1 MGSSRRS
8 ACRYPSTLAAAVCAA
23 ICATPP
29 HAVAQII
36 PDAGSTLRQVQP
48 PTLTLPRRP
57 APDAEIEAPVP
68 SVLQPAPDI
77 RFLLKEFRIAGATVF
92 RDAELQPLLQDLL
105 GCEVGIA
112 ELGEAVGRVTRF
124 YSERG
129 YPLATAYLPAQDI
142 TNGIVEIVILEGR
155 FGNINL
161 LNPTRVRDGVIAS
174 YLAPLTG
181 RVVEDAAL
189 ERQLLLV
196 YDLPGVVPDKAALAP
211 GQVVGETDMR
221 LELNPGRTVAASVSL
236 DNYGNFYS
244 GANELSA
251 QLALANPARL
261 GDILS
266 VQVTKGDPGLE
277 YGHLNYQL
285 PVGGHGLR
293 AAAQY
298 SRVRYELGDK
308 FAALGASG
316 EASSAMASMQHPLLR
331 SRESNIYL
339 GLSYERRVL
348 QDGINVT
355 DTTIDRTARLLQ
367 LTLSGDSSWGGDA
380 RNAFS
385 LRYGHGNLDIE
396 SPAAKAIDAATART
410 EGTYRKLS
418 LSFVRL
424 QSLTARVGAYISFYG
439 QEAANNLDSSEK
451 IILGGINGVRAYPQ
465 GEAAGD
471 SGYLLNGE
479 LRYTFS
485 LQRPPGSLQA
495 AVFLDTG
502 KVTLVEKPFSAL
514 PNDRHLSGGGLSLGW
529 TTVNNFTLR
538 AVVAHRIGDA
548 GATAGTDT
556 QTRGWLQLTKDF

>member
-1 MGSSRRS
+1 M
-8 ACRYPSTLAAAVCAA
+8 
-23 ICATPP
+23 
-29 HAVAQII
+29 AQII
-36 PDAGSTLRQVQP
+36 PDAGSTLQQLQP

-57 APDAEIEAPVP
+57 APDAQIEAPVP
-68 SVLQPAPDI
+68 PVLQPAPDI
-77 RFLLKEFRIAGATVF
+77 RFPLKEFRIAGATVF
-92 RDAELQPLLQDLL
+92 RDAELQSLLQDLL
-105 GCEVGIA
+105 GREVGIA
-112 ELGEAVGRVTRF
+112 ELGEAVGRITRF

-142 TNGIVEIVILEGR
+142 TNGSVEILILEGR
-155 FGNINL
+155 IGDINL
-161 LNPTRVRDGVIAS
+161 LNRTRVRDGVIAS

-221 LELNPGRTVAASVSL
+221 LELNPGRTVAASVSV

-244 GANELSA
+244 GANEISG

-261 GDILS
+261 GDVLS
-266 VQVTKGDPGLE
+266 VEVTKGDPGLE

-293 AAAQY
+293 VATQY

-316 EASSAMASMQHPLLR
+316 EASSATASMQHALLR
-331 SRESNIYL
+331 SRQSSIYV

-348 QDGINVT
+348 QDRIDVT
-355 DTTIDRTARLLQ
+355 DTTSDRTARLLQ
-367 LTLSGDSSWGGDA
+367 LTLSGDSFDSWGGDG

-385 LRYGHGNLDIE
+385 LRYGDGNLDIE
-396 SPAAKAIDAATART
+396 SPAVEAIDAATART

-424 QSLTARVGAYISFYG
+424 QSLTGRVSAYISFYG
-439 QEAANNLDSSEK
+439 QKAANNLDSSEK

-502 KVTLVEKPFSAL
+502 KVTLVEEPFSAL
-514 PNDRHLSGGGLSLGW
+514 PNDRRLSGGGLSVGW

-548 GATAGTDT
+548 RATAGTDT
-556 QTRGWLQLTKDF
+556 QTRGWLQVTKIF